1 LLPGTLRFRDL
12 PPLLRYLI
20 RLQALAF
27 VAGGVLFLLA
37 IRAKDE
43 KLAFAAGLCG
53 SVCSL
58 ACTAGGMALLLAEQ
72 VRCGPWPGALLILA
86 GFNVL
91 SMPLT
96 VLAAMV
102 DGFEYR
108 NFTVFFFLC
117 CFLSFVTAPFA
128 VLCGT
133 AAIFHRW
140 VRNRNN

>member
-1 LLPGTLRFRDL
+1 LLPGTLSFRNL
-12 PPLLRYLI
+12 TPVLRYLL

-37 IRAKDE
+37 IRARDE

-58 ACTAGGMALLLAEQ
+58 ACTAGLVLSLDEQ
-72 VRCGPWPGALLILA
+72 VRCGAWPWALLILA
-86 GFNVL
+86 GLNVL

-96 VLAAMV
+96 LLGAMI
-102 DGFEYR
+102 DGFEYK
-108 NFTVFFFLC
+108 NFTAFFMV
-117 CFLSFVTAPFA
+117 CFCLSFVSAPAA
-128 VLCGT
+128 VLCGV

-140 VRNRNN
+140 NRNPNN